1 MSSPSTDPLAPV
13 IDTLSSGWRRM
24 SWLLF
29 KGPQARLENWVWWGL
44 IALLAGALGNQWGT
58 GGSWRDP
65 DLFRS
70 GSRAAEASGLPAD
83 PFSAFETI
91 TWTLPLVA
99 TLAGLGVLLA
109 LGLLY
114 LRCRFRFVLLD
125 GVLSGAPRIRGVFAR
140 TAGPGLAYFGFE
152 LLLVLAAIA
161 LFLPLIVIW
170 WPIVRDVLSGWT
182 PEVGDLALP
191 VLFSV
196 AYGLPVGVA
205 LGLAE
210 WFAHDFVVP
219 LAWTTQASFWSCFGG
234 AGRLFFSR
242 LGPSLFFLLLRVLV
256 GLVAAFAITFATCF
270 SCCAWVWPV
279 ALGVVAVIIIASF
292 PVSAVIL
299 APIALGAFFLAAWI
313 LSVVILPI
321 PLLFRAWSYAYVRA
335 LEPTLPDW
343 NSDGTLPERPSP
355 PIPPPSIPPPPVPP
369 APAPPDPAGG
379 WSAGSTGA

>member
-1 MSSPSTDPLAPV
+1 MSAPSSDPLAPV
-13 IDTLSSGWRRM
+13 IDALSSGWRRM

-29 KGPQARLENWVWWGL
+29 KGPQARLENWIWWGL
-44 IALLAGALGNQWGT
+44 IALMAGALGNQWGT
-58 GGSWRDP
+58 GGSWHDS

-70 GSRAAEASGLPAD
+70 GSRAAEASGLP
-83 PFSAFETI
+83 PETFSAFESI
-91 TWTLPLVA
+91 TWTVPLIA
-99 TLAGLGVLLA
+99 TLAGIAVLLA
-109 LGLLY
+109 LALLY

-125 GVLSGAPRIRGVFAR
+125 GMLSGAPRIRGVYAR
-140 TAGPGLAYFGFE
+140 TARPGLAYFVFE
-152 LLLVLAAIA
+152 LLLALAAIV

-170 WPIVRDVLSGWT
+170 WPIVRDVFNGWT

-219 LAWTTQASFWSCFGG
+219 LAWTTQAGFWSCFGR

-242 LGPSLFFLLLRVLV
+242 LGPSLFYLLLRVLV

-313 LSVVILPI
+313 LSTAILPI
-321 PLLFRAWSYAYVRA
+321 PLLFRAWSYAYVRM
-335 LEPTLPDW
+335 LDPTLPDW
-343 NSDGTLPERPSP
+343 NPDGTLSEGPSP
-355 PIPPPSIPPPPVPP
+355 PIPSAPVPPPPAPP
-369 APAPPDPAGG
+369 APTAGWEPGAPGTP
-379 WSAGSTGA
+379 GA

>member
-1 MSSPSTDPLAPV
+1 MSAPSSDPLAPV
-13 IDTLSSGWRRM
+13 IDALSSGWRRM
-24 SWLLF
+24 SCLLF
-29 KGPQARLENWVWWGL
+29 KGPQARLENWIWWGL
-44 IALLAGALGNQWGT
+44 IALMAGALGNQWGT
-58 GGSWRDP
+58 GGSWHDS

-70 GSRAAEASGLPAD
+70 GSRAAEASGLP
-83 PFSAFETI
+83 PETFSAFESI
-91 TWTLPLVA
+91 TWTVPLIA
-99 TLAGLGVLLA
+99 TLAGIAVLLA
-109 LGLLY
+109 LALLY

-125 GVLSGAPRIRGVFAR
+125 GVLSGAPRIRGVYAR
-140 TAGPGLAYFGFE
+140 TARPGLAYFVFE
-152 LLLVLAAIA
+152 LLLALAAIV

-170 WPIVRDVLSGWT
+170 WPIVRDVFNGWT

-219 LAWTTQASFWSCFGG
+219 LAWTTQAGFWSCFGR

-242 LGPSLFFLLLRVLV
+242 LGPSLFYLLLRVLV

-313 LSVVILPI
+313 LSTAILPI
-321 PLLFRAWSYAYVRA
+321 PLLFRAWSYAYVRM
-335 LEPTLPDW
+335 LDPTLPDW
-343 NSDGTLPERPSP
+343 NPDGTRSERPSP
-355 PIPPPSIPPPPVPP
+355 PIPSAPVPP
-369 APAPPDPAGG
+369 PLAPPAPTAGWDP
-379 WSAGSTGA
+379 GAPGAPGA